1 MLHGLEYT
9 APASVGLFEGKHH
22 EVTSDTTM
30 EIQDSRERVLRWIAK
45 QIAID
50 GENVVWVTTTPT
62 LITKASLSFPAK
74 VWWVVV
80 RVQLR
85 PTANDNALSPSLDSL
100 VACIMVGYPMN
111 VGLIDRW
118 GEEARL
124 IQVSKIKD
132 VANHLFGAK
141 SGVVGTLSIV
151 LHVPLDIPQA
161 NKWPE
166 QGESSQPSTEAPPPP
181 ASASQALVPN
191 QENIQPDCKSN
202 ASANIERCVA
212 GVVDTEEFKSQL
224 AKMRTHVAKLHPP
237 LNQLTIFGVNYPRVS
252 SARGITEP
260 KNMVRGYLLTSPER
274 NEGKKTNPAK
284 HQGRQLEKKKHLN
297 NNREMQCSLA
307 LLVAEH
313 QTR

>member
-50 GENVVWVTTTPT
+50 GENVVWITTTPT

-74 VWWVVV
+74 VWWAVV

-85 PTANDNALSPSLDSL
+85 PTANDNTLSPSLDSL

-111 VGLIDRW
+111 VGWIIATELRDRALNERV
-118 GEEARL
+118 GL
-124 IQVSKIKD
+124 PFPYGVKKQDSSKF
-132 VANHLFGAK
+132 LK
-141 SGVVGTLSIV
+141 SRMLRTISLVRSLEWW
-151 LHVPLDIPQA
+151 A
-161 NKWPE
+161 NKGPE

-202 ASANIERCVA
+202 ASANIERCVSCK
-212 GVVDTEEFKSQL
+212 E
-224 AKMRTHVAKLHPP
+224 
-237 LNQLTIFGVNYPRVS
+237 
-252 SARGITEP
+252 IT
-260 KNMVRGYLLTSPER
+260 
-274 NEGKKTNPAK
+274 
-284 HQGRQLEKKKHLN
+284 
-297 NNREMQCSLA
+297 
-307 LLVAEH
+307 
-313 QTR
+313 